1 MSEKVFSL
9 SELEVSKEVYEKIK
23 RYQDVFASM
32 PPEKVTI
39 IRMMAGSWGCWKLA
53 LMAYQSIID
62 ETIKSEENR
71 ILTVGMWANSCL
83 TKIKLIKEHL
93 NKTLEETLQIMDETS
108 KWLEPRTGDTLPTPT
123 DKNGKMCRKT
133 ATEMYSDMVRYSKAR
148 SEFMDA
154 MKRKQEEEINKRKG

>member
-1 MSEKVFSL
+1 MGK
-9 SELEVSKEVYEKIK
+9 EVHIGAEMNISKEVYEKIK
-23 RYQDVFASM
+23 KYEELFASI
-32 PPEKVTI
+32 PTEKATI
-39 IRMMAGSWGCWKLA
+39 IRMMSGTWGCWRLA
-53 LMAYQSIID
+53 SLAYQSIID
-62 ETIKSEENR
+62 DTIENEDKR

-83 TKIKLIKEHL
+83 AKVNIIKGHL

-108 KWLEPRTGDTLPTPT
+108 RWLEPRTGDSLPTPI

-154 MKRKQEEEINKRKG
+154 MKRKHEEEINKRKV